1 MPTPFRTKIQTIYRS
16 AVQLLNLI
24 NQLMEF
30 RKTETQN
37 RQLTVV
43 KGNLNNLVTEI
54 GLKYK
59 ELNRNEHVTFNIEV
73 EPMKRLSISMLKSSP
88 SYSTIYCPMPSNIHR
103 QAR

>member
-59 ELNRNEHVTFNIEV
+59 ELNRNEHVDFQ
-73 EPMKRLSISMLKSSP
+73 
-88 SYSTIYCPMPSNIHR
+88 HR
-103 QAR
+103 SRTYEKDCLFRC